1 MSKRS
6 ERARRRAAKQR
17 NQRLLV
23 GGIIVVALVVI
34 GYFAFTAI
42 QNNSRAGNSGQAT
55 TTNSGLQATNST
67 GSSGQATTT
76 SSGLQI
82 IDEVVGT
89 GQEAKSGDTISVN
102 YTGWLADGTKFDS
115 SYDRNQPFD
124 FVLGAGNVIKGW
136 DEGVV
141 GMKVGGKR
149 KLIIPPDLAYGA
161 GGYPPTIP
169 PNATLTFEVELVA
182 IK

>member
-1 MSKRS
+1 MSNRS

-17 NQRLLV
+17 NQRLLI
-23 GGIIVVALVVI
+23 GGIVLVVVVLI
-34 GYFAFTAI
+34 GYFAFTAL
-42 QNNSRAGNSGQAT
+42 QNRNNTSG
-55 TTNSGLQATNST
+55 G
-67 GSSGQATTT
+67 SGQATTT
-76 SSGLQI
+76 SSGMQI

-89 GQEAKSGDTISVN
+89 GQEAKTGDTVSVN

-115 SYDRNQPFD
+115 SYDRNQTFD
-124 FVLGAGNVIKGW
+124 FTLGAGNVNKGW

-149 KLIIPPDLAYGA
+149 KLIIPPDLGYGA
-161 GGYPPTIP
+161 SGFPPVIP
-169 PNATLTFEVELVA
+169 ANATLTFEVELVA

>member
-1 MSKRS
+1 MSNRS

-17 NQRLLV
+17 NQRLLI
-23 GGIIVVALVVI
+23 GGIVLVVVVLI
-34 GYFAFTAI
+34 GYFAFTAL
-42 QNNSRAGNSGQAT
+42 QNRNNTSG
-55 TTNSGLQATNST
+55 G
-67 GSSGQATTT
+67 SGQATTT
-76 SSGLQI
+76 SSGMQI

-89 GQEAKSGDTISVN
+89 GQEAKTGDTVSVN

-115 SYDRNQPFD
+115 SYDRNQTFD
-124 FVLGAGNVIKGW
+124 FTLGAGNVIKGW

-149 KLIIPPDLAYGA
+149 KLIIPPDLGYGA
-161 GGYPPTIP
+161 SGFPPVIP
-169 PNATLTFEVELVA
+169 ANATLTFEVELVA

>member
-1 MSKRS
+1 MSNRS

-17 NQRLLV
+17 NRRLLI
-23 GGIIVVALVVI
+23 GGIILVVLVVI
-34 GYFAFTAI
+34 GYFAFTAL
-42 QNNSRAGNSGQAT
+42 QNKNNTIG
-55 TTNSGLQATNST
+55 ST
-67 GSSGQATTT
+67 SSSGQATTT
-76 SSGLQI
+76 SSGLQV
-82 IDEVVGT
+82 IDEVVGS
-89 GQEAKSGDTISVN
+89 GQEAKTGNTVSVN

-115 SYDRNQPFD
+115 SYDRNQAFD
-124 FVLGAGNVIKGW
+124 FTLGAGNVIKGW

-161 GGYPPTIP
+161 SGYPPVIP
-169 PNATLTFEVELVA
+169 ANATLTFEVELVA